1 MKKLK
6 LITDGSENNEKDTKN
21 NLDFGMLITIIIL
34 LCAGIVMVAS
44 ASSYYALSN
53 YNNSNYFLV
62 RQLFFG
68 IIGFIFMI
76 IISNIDYKR
85 YKKWGYLFY
94 IICLVLLVLVLTPL
108 GQTRNGAK
116 RWLGFGALVF
126 QPSEIMKIGLVIGM
140 STYLSLNYK
149 KLNSFKGYI
158 IPILMLLL
166 VVIVMFMQKHLS
178 GTIVMFVA
186 ACSIIFVSGIKVKAR
201 YIIAGIIA
209 VAAMLAVFIFM
220 PSGDSTESSGSF
232 RLDRIVSFLNPEED
246 IKGGN
251 WQAAQS
257 LYAIGSGGIFGRGLG
272 QSRQKYLWLPEA
284 QNDFI
289 FSVLGEELGLVGTVT
304 VLALFSFFI
313 YRGYRIAI
321 TARDMYGSLLATGI
335 TSAFA
340 LQILVNIAVVTCTV
354 PVTGMPLPFFSY
366 GGTALFINLCAMG
379 ILLNISRTCRKN

>member
-126 QPSEIMKIGLVIGM
+126 QPSEVMKIGLVIGM

-149 KLNSFKGYI
+149 KLTSFKGYI

-209 VAAMLAVFIFM
+209 AAAMFAVFIFM

-289 FSVLGEELGLVGTVT
+289 FSVLGEELGLVGAVT

>member
-94 IICLVLLVLVLTPL
+94 IICLVLLLLVLTPL

-209 VAAMLAVFIFM
+209 AVAMLAVFIFM

-321 TARDMYGSLLATGI
+321 TAKDMYGSLLATGI

>member
-6 LITDGSENNEKDTKN
+6 LITDGSENNEKDAKN

-94 IICLVLLVLVLTPL
+94 IICLVLLLLVLTPL

-149 KLNSFKGYI
+149 KLTSFKGYI

-209 VAAMLAVFIFM
+209 AAAMLAVFIFM
-220 PSGDSTESSGSF
+220 PSGDSTESGGSF

-321 TARDMYGSLLATGI
+321 TAKDMYGSLLATGI

>member
-6 LITDGSENNEKDTKN
+6 LITDGSEKNEKDTKN

-149 KLNSFKGYI
+149 KLTSFKGYI

-251 WQAAQS
+251 WQSAQS

-321 TARDMYGSLLATGI
+321 TAKDMYGSLLATGI

>member
-149 KLNSFKGYI
+149 KLTSFKGYI

-209 VAAMLAVFIFM
+209 AAAMLAVFIFM

-251 WQAAQS
+251 WQADQS

-379 ILLNISRTCRKN
+379 ILLTISRTCRKN

>member
-6 LITDGSENNEKDTKN
+6 LITDGSENKGKES
-21 NLDFGMLITIIIL
+21 NLDFGMLVTIIIL

-76 IISNIDYKR
+76 IISKIDYKR

-149 KLNSFKGYI
+149 KLTSFKGYI

-166 VVIVMFMQKHLS
+166 VVVVMFMQKHLS

-201 YIIAGIIA
+201 YIIAGVIA

>member
-149 KLNSFKGYI
+149 KLTSFKGYI

-209 VAAMLAVFIFM
+209 AVAMLAVFIFM

-321 TARDMYGSLLATGI
+321 TAKDMYGSLLATGI

>member
-158 IPILMLLL
+158 IPILMLFL

-209 VAAMLAVFIFM
+209 AAAMLAVFIFM
-220 PSGDSTESSGSF
+220 PSGDSTESGGSF

-289 FSVLGEELGLVGTVT
+289 FSVLGEELGLVGAVT

>member
-149 KLNSFKGYI
+149 KLTSFKGYI

-186 ACSIIFVSGIKVKAR
+186 ACSIVFVSGIKVKAR

-209 VAAMLAVFIFM
+209 AAAMLAVFIFM

-257 LYAIGSGGIFGRGLG
+257 LYAIGSGGVFGRGLG

>member
-76 IISNIDYKR
+76 IISDIDYKR

-209 VAAMLAVFIFM
+209 AAAMLAVFIFM

-321 TARDMYGSLLATGI
+321 TAKDMYGSLLATGI

>member
-6 LITDGSENNEKDTKN
+6 LITDGTENNEKDTKN

-209 VAAMLAVFIFM
+209 AAAMLAVFIFM
-220 PSGDSTESSGSF
+220 PSGDSTESGGSF

>member
-94 IICLVLLVLVLTPL
+94 VICLVLLVLVLTPL

-209 VAAMLAVFIFM
+209 AAAMLAVFIFM
-220 PSGDSTESSGSF
+220 PSGDSTESGGSF

>member
-149 KLNSFKGYI
+149 KLISFKGYI

-209 VAAMLAVFIFM
+209 AAAMLAVFIFM

>member
-6 LITDGSENNEKDTKN
+6 LITDGTENNEKDTKN

-209 VAAMLAVFIFM
+209 AAAMLAVFIFM
-220 PSGDSTESSGSF
+220 PSGDSTESGGSF

-289 FSVLGEELGLVGTVT
+289 FSVLGEELGLVGAVT

>member
-94 IICLVLLVLVLTPL
+94 IICLLLLLLVLTPL

-149 KLNSFKGYI
+149 KLTSFKGYI

-209 VAAMLAVFIFM
+209 AAAMLAVFIFM

>member
-6 LITDGSENNEKDTKN
+6 LITDGTENNEKDTKN

-209 VAAMLAVFIFM
+209 AAAMLAVFIFM

-289 FSVLGEELGLVGTVT
+289 FSVLGEELGLVGAVT

>member
-116 RWLGFGALVF
+116 RWLGFDALVF
-126 QPSEIMKIGLVIGM
+126 QPSEIMKIGSVIGM

-149 KLNSFKGYI
+149 KLTSFKGYI

-209 VAAMLAVFIFM
+209 AAAMLAVFIFM

-335 TSAFA
+335 TSAVA

>member
-149 KLNSFKGYI
+149 KLTSFKGYI

-186 ACSIIFVSGIKVKAR
+186 ACSIIFVSGIKVRAR

-209 VAAMLAVFIFM
+209 AAAMLAVFIFM

>member
-94 IICLVLLVLVLTPL
+94 IICLVLLLLVLTPL

-149 KLNSFKGYI
+149 KLTSFKGYI

-209 VAAMLAVFIFM
+209 AVAMLAVFIFM

>member
-6 LITDGSENNEKDTKN
+6 LITDGSEKNEKDTKN

-94 IICLVLLVLVLTPL
+94 IICLVLLLLVLTPL

-149 KLNSFKGYI
+149 KLTSFKGYI

-209 VAAMLAVFIFM
+209 AAAMFAVFIFM

>member
-1 MKKLK
+1 MKKINLSN
-6 LITDGSENNEKDTKN
+6 SENNKK
-21 NLDFGMLITIIIL
+21 LDFGMLITIIIL

-53 YNNSNYFLV
+53 YENSNYFLV
-62 RQLFFG
+62 RQLVFG
-68 IIGFIFMI
+68 IVGFIVML
-76 IISNIDYKR
+76 IISKIDYKN
-85 YKKWGYLFY
+85 YKRWGYLFY
-94 IICLVLLVLVLTPL
+94 ILCLVLLILVLTPL

-116 RWLGFGALVF
+116 RWLGFGMLVF

-149 KLNSFKGYI
+149 KLNNLKGYI
-158 IPILMLLL
+158 VPILMLAL
-166 VVIVMFMQKHLS
+166 VVAVMFLQKHLS
-178 GTIVMFVA
+178 GTIVMVVA
-186 ACSIIFVSGIKVKAR
+186 AVSIIWASGLKVKFR
-201 YIIAGIIA
+201 YIILGGILVAG
-209 VAAMLAVFIFM
+209 MLAVFILI
-220 PSGDSTESSGSF
+220 PSGDSTESGGSF
-232 RLDRIVSFLNPEED
+232 RMDRIVSFLNPEED
-246 IKGGN
+246 IRGGN

-289 FSVLGEELGLVGTVT
+289 FSVLGEELGLIGTVT

-313 YRGYRIAI
+313 YRGYKIAI
-321 TARDMYGSLLATGI
+321 SAKDMYGSLLATGI

-340 LQILVNIAVVTCTV
+340 LQIIVNIAVVTCTV

-379 ILLNISRTCRKN
+379 ILLNISRYCKKS

>member
-62 RQLFFG
+62 RQLLFG

-94 IICLVLLVLVLTPL
+94 IICLVLLLLVLTPL

-149 KLNSFKGYI
+149 KLTSFKGYI

-209 VAAMLAVFIFM
+209 AAAMLAVFIFM

>member
-6 LITDGSENNEKDTKN
+6 LITDGSEKNEKDTKN

-149 KLNSFKGYI
+149 KLTSFKGYI

-209 VAAMLAVFIFM
+209 AVAMLAVFIFM

-321 TARDMYGSLLATGI
+321 TAKDMYGSLLATGI

>member
-149 KLNSFKGYI
+149 KLTSFKEYI

-209 VAAMLAVFIFM
+209 ASAMLAVFIFM
-220 PSGDSTESSGSF
+220 PSGDSTESGGSF

>member
-149 KLNSFKGYI
+149 KLTSFKGYI

-209 VAAMLAVFIFM
+209 AAAMLAVFIFM

-321 TARDMYGSLLATGI
+321 TARDMHGSLLATGI

>member
-94 IICLVLLVLVLTPL
+94 IICLVLLLLVLTPL

-149 KLNSFKGYI
+149 KLTSFKGYI

-186 ACSIIFVSGIKVKAR
+186 ACSIIFVSGIKVKAK

-209 VAAMLAVFIFM
+209 AAAMLAVFIFM

>member
-85 YKKWGYLFY
+85 YKKWGNLFY
-94 IICLVLLVLVLTPL
+94 IICLVLLLLVLTPL

-149 KLNSFKGYI
+149 KLASFKGYI

-209 VAAMLAVFIFM
+209 AAAMLAVFIFM

>member
-6 LITDGSENNEKDTKN
+6 LITDGSEKNEKDTKN

-149 KLNSFKGYI
+149 KLTSFKGYI

-209 VAAMLAVFIFM
+209 AAAMLAVFIFM

>member
-149 KLNSFKGYI
+149 KLTSFKGYI
-158 IPILMLLL
+158 IPILMLFL

-209 VAAMLAVFIFM
+209 AAAMLAVFIFM

-257 LYAIGSGGIFGRGLG
+257 LYAIGSGGVFGRGLG

-304 VLALFSFFI
+304 ELAIFSFFI

-354 PVTGMPLPFFSY
+354 PVTGMPLPFFSF